1 MSYLKIEQ
9 RSTEWWQYKVGRVS
23 GTRFGKLISGR
34 DNGLAYE
41 IVNELL
47 DGHIT
52 PDDFENEAMQFG
64 VENEPVAIDEYESVS
79 GLNFIR
85 GGVLQSERYPS
96 LHMASPD
103 GIIQDGRIV
112 VEVKCTMDGNRQIQR
127 FVEGPEKSY
136 LPQIINYFAVS
147 DNVEEVHW
155 VSYCPF
161 RPERPLV
168 VRVFRRD
175 TIIESK
181 ETKSRGLEVVTV
193 QDKVDFGLQQL
204 AGLQNDIEIV
214 KDNFVTLEF

>member
-9 RSTEWWQYKVGRVS
+9 RSTEWWQFKVGRVS

-34 DNGLAYE
+34 DNGLVYE

-52 PDDFENEAMQFG
+52 PNDFENEAMQFG

-79 GLNFIR
+79 GLKFIR

-103 GIIQDGRIV
+103 GITQDGRIV

-168 VRVFRRD
+168 VRVYRRD
-175 TIIESK
+175 TVLESK
-181 ETKSRGLEVVTV
+181 ETKARGLEVVTV
-193 QDKVDFGLQQL
+193 QDKVDFGMQQL

-214 KDNFVTLEF
+214 KNNFVTLEF